1 MFGYVL
7 PNVANLRI
15 FENEIYK
22 ATYCGL
28 CKQIKKNF
36 GFFSRLNLSYDMVF
50 FSIFCISYSNEK
62 IEFEKKFCKLH
73 PFKKRVCIKNCN
85 SLKKAAFLG
94 IIFSYYKIKDNFLD
108 CKGLK
113 KLFSWVLLKL
123 FKNKFK
129 AATKNEQQTAN
140 FVLALFKNQA
150 DVEKTKNMSLDFY
163 CHPTAN
169 CLGLIFKQ
177 LFKKEPDKKHLYRTG
192 YMLGKFVYLMDALDD
207 LEKDFKNKSFNPIIA
222 SCKNF
227 KLNQKALSNTIEL
240 INFSI
245 AQLAESFEKL
255 EIKNNYYI
263 IQNVIYLGLKNS
275 KNNII
280 KKNKKFY
287 SSFVKGDFFN
297 GKIL

>member
-15 FENEIYK
+15 YENEIYK
-22 ATYCGL
+22 AAYCGL

-73 PFKKRVCIKNCN
+73 PFKKRVCIKNCS
-85 SLKKAAFLG
+85 SLKKAAFVGTIL
-94 IIFSYYKIKDNFLD
+94 FYYKVKDNFLD
-108 CKGLK
+108 CNGFK
-113 KLFSWVLLKL
+113 KFFSWVLLKF
-123 FKNKFK
+123 FKRKFETAAK
-129 AATKNEQQTAN
+129 AEKEVAKIVSS
-140 FVLALFKNQA
+140 FVKNQA
-150 DVEKTKNMSLDFY
+150 KVEKKQHMSLDFY

-169 CLGLIFKQ
+169 CLGQIFKQ
-177 LFKKEPDKKHLYRTG
+177 LFKKPEDGKLLYRIG
-192 YMLGKFVYLMDALDD
+192 YMLGKFIYLMDALDD
-207 LEKDFKNKSFNPIIA
+207 IEKDFKNKNFNPIAA
-222 SCKNF
+222 SCENF
-227 KLNQKALSNTIEL
+227 KLTETAFLNTTQL

-245 AQLAESFEKL
+245 AQLAEAFEKL
-255 EIKNNYYI
+255 KIKNNYYI
-263 IQNVIYLGLKNS
+263 IQNVIYLGLKTS

-287 SSFVKGDFFN
+287 NQFTKRLN
-297 GKIL
+297 